1 MQDVFLSL
9 RNVRKEYPG
18 VLALDDCSLDFY
30 RGEVH
35 ALVGENGAGK
45 STMIKSITG
54 ATSIDAGSFTVDGI
68 EYGDMTTALA
78 RDLGIAAIYQD
89 CKLYDSLSAAEN
101 IFFGKK
107 FGKFVNQKE
116 MNSAA
121 AELFARYGIDIEPGK
136 VVNQLSIAQ
145 MQLVAITKAVSQSTK
160 LLIMDEPTAPLT
172 ANEVEILFRM
182 IAQMKEE
189 GITIIYISHRLDEIF
204 QVSDR
209 VTVMRDGRVVE
220 TCVTAETDRNDLIRL
235 MVGRE
240 LSEQYPTKKA
250 EIGTE
255 ALRLDHVTTEY
266 IEDVSFC
273 AHYGEILGI
282 SGLVGSGRTEILQ
295 AVYGLDRIHSGR
307 VYVNGKAGSIHST
320 GEAIGKYKI
329 GIVPEDRKKSGVFLS
344 MDIAWNIT
352 FNNLRAY
359 CKGLL
364 LKPKLIREDAEK
376 YKEKMNVKTP
386 DLSQRVS
393 NLSGGNQQKVAI
405 AKSMAAQSDILFLD
419 EPTSGIDVGS
429 KYEIY
434 CLMNEMAE
442 QGKCIIMISSDM
454 EELLGMSDRIVVMY
468 EGRLTGELS
477 KEQFSQENVLKLA
490 SGQCDSIENGEE
502 I

>member
-1 MQDVFLSL
+1 M
-9 RNVRKEYPG
+9 
-18 VLALDDCSLDFY
+18 
-30 RGEVH
+30 
-35 ALVGENGAGK
+35 
-45 STMIKSITG
+45 
-54 ATSIDAGSFTVDGI
+54 
-68 EYGDMTTALA
+68 
-78 RDLGIAAIYQD
+78 
-89 CKLYDSLSAAEN
+89 
-101 IFFGKK
+101 
-107 FGKFVNQKE
+107 
-116 MNSAA
+116 
-121 AELFARYGIDIEPGK
+121 
-136 VVNQLSIAQ
+136 
-145 MQLVAITKAVSQSTK
+145 
-160 LLIMDEPTAPLT
+160 
-172 ANEVEILFRM
+172 
-182 IAQMKEE
+182 
-189 GITIIYISHRLDEIF
+189 
-204 QVSDR
+204 
-209 VTVMRDGRVVE
+209 
-220 TCVTAETDRNDLIRL
+220 
-235 MVGRE
+235 
-240 LSEQYPTKKA
+240 
-250 EIGTE
+250 
-255 ALRLDHVTTEY
+255 
-266 IEDVSFC
+266 
-273 AHYGEILGI
+273 
-282 SGLVGSGRTEILQ
+282 
-295 AVYGLDRIHSGR
+295 
-307 VYVNGKAGSIHST
+307 
-320 GEAIGKYKI
+320 
-329 GIVPEDRKKSGVFLS
+329 PEDRKKSGVFLS